1 MITELLKKI
10 ENIDCKEY
18 DELLFNLY
26 EDMNSYSIE
35 AVFDEN
41 KIIIGREERFYI
53 VGDKSIGYEEILS
66 KVCKELKSYFKKNK
80 EQYRNLKS
88 ISYGFVDGDLYYI
101 RKPRKAKKKQIVYT
115 KDSFYDFDAVKLEA
129 WLSVYL
135 NEEGKNKYRDKI
147 WDTDFDKISREE
159 FEEWCDILARY
170 FNYDKSN

>member
-66 KVCKELKSYFKKNK
+66 KVCKELKSYFKKKK
-80 EQYRNLKS
+80 EQYSNLNT

-101 RKPRKAKKKQIVYT
+101 RKTRKAKKKQIVYT
-115 KDSFYDFDAVKLEA
+115 KDSFYDFDVVKLEA
-129 WLSVYL
+129 WLRVYL
-135 NEEGKNKYRDKI
+135 NEEGKNKYREKI
-147 WDTDFDKISREE
+147 WDTNFSKISRAEV
-159 FEEWCDILARY
+159 EEWCAILARY

>member
-1 MITELLKKI
+1 MKKI

-35 AVFDEN
+35 AVFDED
-41 KIIIGREERFYI
+41 KIIIGREEGLYI

-101 RKPRKAKKKQIVYT
+101 RKPRKAKMVYA
-115 KDSFYDFDAVKLEA
+115 K
-129 WLSVYL
+129 
-135 NEEGKNKYRDKI
+135 
-147 WDTDFDKISREE
+147 
-159 FEEWCDILARY
+159 
-170 FNYDKSN
+170 

>member
-1 MITELLKKI
+1 M
-10 ENIDCKEY
+10 D
-18 DELLFNLY
+18 
-26 EDMNSYSIE
+26 S
-35 AVFDEN
+35 
-41 KIIIGREERFYI
+41 
-53 VGDKSIGYEEILS
+53 
-66 KVCKELKSYFKKNK
+66 
-80 EQYRNLKS
+80 
-88 ISYGFVDGDLYYI
+88 
-101 RKPRKAKKKQIVYT
+101 KPRKAKKKQIVYT